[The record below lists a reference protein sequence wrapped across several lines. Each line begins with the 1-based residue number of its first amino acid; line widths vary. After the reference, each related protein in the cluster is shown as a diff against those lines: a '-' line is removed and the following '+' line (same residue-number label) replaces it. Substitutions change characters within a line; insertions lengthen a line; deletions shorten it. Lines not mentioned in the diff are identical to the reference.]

1 VHDDLLALLL
11 ADPYFGRLPPKS
23 TGVDYFNP
31 AWIRSRIGS
40 GSKFRIAPKD
50 MQATLAELTAAT
62 ISSALPGTAA
72 IAVCGGGAYNDN
84 LLDRL
89 RRRLPGRLVGTTADW
104 GIAPELV
111 EAAAFAWF
119 ARERLEGRP
128 TNAPEVTG
136 ARAQLSMG
144 GVYLPPAGP

>member
-1 VHDDLLALLL
+1 LLSDD
-11 ADPYFGRLPPKS
+11 YFGRLPPKS
-23 TGVDYFNP
+23 TGVDYFNV
-31 AWIRSRIGS
+31 AWIRGRIRS
-40 GSKFRIAPKD
+40 GSNIQIAPED

-62 ISSALPGTAA
+62 ISSALPDAARINA
-72 IAVCGGGAYNDN
+72 IAICGGGAYNDD

-89 RRRLPGRLVGTTADW
+89 RHRLPGRVVHTTSDW
-104 GIAPELV
+104 GISPELV

-128 TNAPEVTG
+128 SNAPEVTG
-136 ARAQLSMG
+136 ARALLSMG